1 MDEHSSNHQQSDQHL
16 VHKQMLDTNAFSDL
30 SRNTTSSGLKIPV
43 AQVKSAGF
51 NIRVKGDNIPTNLTS
66 GVFV

>member
-1 MDEHSSNHQQSDQHL
+1 
-16 VHKQMLDTNAFSDL
+16 MLDTNALSDL

-43 AQVKSAGF
+43 AQVKFVGL
-51 NIRVKGDNIPTNLTS
+51 NTRVKEDNIPTNLTS

>member
-1 MDEHSSNHQQSDQHL
+1 MDEHSSNNQQSDQRL

-43 AQVKSAGF
+43 AQVKSESKE
-51 NIRVKGDNIPTNLTS
+51 IIYLLI
-66 GVFV
+66 